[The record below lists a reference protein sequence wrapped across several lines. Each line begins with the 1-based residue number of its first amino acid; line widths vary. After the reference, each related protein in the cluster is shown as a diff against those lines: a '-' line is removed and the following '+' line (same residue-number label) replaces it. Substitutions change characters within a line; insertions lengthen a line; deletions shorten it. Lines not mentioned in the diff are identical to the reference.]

1 MRTRGVVVDGLVLA
15 GLALYATP
23 VAWQL
28 LTSLTPT
35 GDPADAVLGLSLV
48 HYRAVLEASPMPRAL
63 ANSLGIAAAATLLAA
78 VLAAPAA
85 YALARLPVAGRRFLL
100 LGIVLSTALP
110 AVATVAPLYLIV
122 RALGLR
128 DTWLA
133 VILADT
139 SFALPLSIWLVFGF
153 IREVPRELEEAAA
166 VDGASRLAALRHVVL
181 PVVAPGLAAAALL
194 TFLFAWNEFLFAY
207 TFTATEASRTAP
219 VALALF
225 PGVFETPW
233 GDIAA
238 ASMLASLPPVLLV
251 LGLRRHLVRGLLA
264 GALKE

>member
-1 MRTRGVVVDGLVLA
+1 MHPRSALIDGLVLV

-28 LTSLTPT
+28 LTSFAPT
-35 GDPADAVLGLSLV
+35 GDPTNVVTGLSLT
-48 HYRAVLEASPMPRAL
+48 HYRAVLKASPMPRAL
-63 ANSLGIAAAATLLAA
+63 GNSVGIAAAVTLLAS

-85 YALARLPVAGRRFLL
+85 YALARLPVAGRRLLL
-100 LGIVLSTALP
+100 LGVVLSIALP

-139 SFALPLSIWLVFGF
+139 SFALPLSIWLLFGF
-153 IREVPRELEEAAA
+153 IREIPRELEEAAA
-166 VDGASRLAALRHVVL
+166 VDGASRPSTLRHVLL

-194 TFLFAWNEFLFAY
+194 TFLFAW
-207 TFTATEASRTAP
+207 
-219 VALALF
+219 
-225 PGVFETPW
+225 
-233 GDIAA
+233 
-238 ASMLASLPPVLLV
+238 
-251 LGLRRHLVRGLLA
+251 
-264 GALKE
+264 